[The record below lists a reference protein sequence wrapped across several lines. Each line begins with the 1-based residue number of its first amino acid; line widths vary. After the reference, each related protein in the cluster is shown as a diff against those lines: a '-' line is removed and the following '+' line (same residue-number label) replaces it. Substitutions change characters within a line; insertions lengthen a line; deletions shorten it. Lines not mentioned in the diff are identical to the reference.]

1 MRACDRSK
9 ARNLLIVQ
17 RVITPYRY
25 ELLEKLSPYF
35 KSINI
40 ISSYG
45 ERSGAAKP
53 ADIDSGGGNVSI
65 IWLRSIRLKIGG
77 DIRKTITYFYPQSIL
92 YLLSADIILIE
103 GTTNIVNNFYLVPI
117 ARILGKE
124 IVWWDAGYSL
134 DVRTSRRKK
143 IDFFVSKFISMTDK
157 QIAYSAKAKS
167 YMEKFMKANNC
178 ELVLNTIS
186 TTYFH
191 SINHEIVRSVRL
203 HRLNRDKIKL
213 LYVGAVEER
222 NKRLN

>member
-124 IVWWDAGYSL
+124 IVWY
-134 DVRTSRRKK
+134 
-143 IDFFVSKFISMTDK
+143 
-157 QIAYSAKAKS
+157 
-167 YMEKFMKANNC
+167 C
-178 ELVLNTIS
+178 VL
-186 TTYFH
+186 
-191 SINHEIVRSVRL
+191 
-203 HRLNRDKIKL
+203 
-213 LYVGAVEER
+213 
-222 NKRLN
+222 